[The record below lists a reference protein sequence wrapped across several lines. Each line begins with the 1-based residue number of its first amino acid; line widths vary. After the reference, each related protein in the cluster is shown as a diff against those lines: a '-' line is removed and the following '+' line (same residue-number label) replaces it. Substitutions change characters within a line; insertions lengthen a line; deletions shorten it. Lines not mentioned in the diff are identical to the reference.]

1 MPHFKN
7 NKKPKTPL
15 ARKGEKKK
23 SLNSQRTNYKENLS
37 LKEQYTYK
45 YLCSFPKDV
54 FNSLSK
60 YVVEFKKRKKRQEIP
75 KVSIMT
81 IRDNSKNPAGFTSV
95 QELDCLLK

>member
-1 MPHFKN
+1 M
-7 NKKPKTPL
+7 
-15 ARKGEKKK
+15 
-23 SLNSQRTNYKENLS
+23 
-37 LKEQYTYK
+37 EQYTYK
-45 YLCSFPKDV
+45 YLWSFPKDV

-60 YVVEFKKRKKRQEIP
+60 YVVEFKKKKKKGRQEIP